1 MRITE
6 PIRKYILVGIVS
18 LVVAGLI
25 VANIL
30 ASKQDKEFASNEEL
44 YNQTFELQSNGDIEG
59 ALKAIQEVLKKTP
72 NSEVANYMAGIV
84 AAQKGDMK
92 KASIYMQK
100 TLDINPYKVED
111 PMFMIQMGEIFVG
124 AEKYEEAKIVLLRC
138 QESAWAPEELPD
150 YQNQVSALLAQ
161 VENLQ

>member
-1 MRITE
+1 MGITDA
-6 PIRKYILVGIVS
+6 IRKYILVSLVS
-18 LVVAGLI
+18 LIVVGLI
-25 VANIL
+25 VANII

-44 YNQTFELQSNGDIEG
+44 YNQTFELRSKGDIEG
-59 ALKAIQEVLKKTP
+59 ASQIIQEVLKKAP

-84 AAQKGDMK
+84 SAQKGDMK

-100 TLDINPYKVED
+100 TLDTNPYKVED
-111 PMFMIQMGEIFVG
+111 PMFMIQIGEIFVG

-138 QESAWAPEELPD
+138 QEMGWAPEELPD

-161 VENLQ
+161 AENLQ